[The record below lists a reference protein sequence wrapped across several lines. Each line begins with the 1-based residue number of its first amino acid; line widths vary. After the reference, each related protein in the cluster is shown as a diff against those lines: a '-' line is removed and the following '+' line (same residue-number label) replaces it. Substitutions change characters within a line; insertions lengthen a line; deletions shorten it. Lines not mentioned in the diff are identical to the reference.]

1 MVDLTLKCNFFKD
14 FGGRVALASGPL
26 KRHNMEIKGI
36 LRSLV
41 NSNSS
46 LIILLVIF
54 IGSLFS
60 AIIPPF
66 QSPDE
71 FDHIKRAYLL
81 SKGQFILDT
90 PQGFSSGGNVDSGL
104 LQYMGLYDSLVLKNM
119 DISNPPPL
127 PKVSEAISTSAQHIR
142 WSGVRQFSQAP
153 GTGYYFPLA
162 YTPQAVGLMAGEFFH
177 LSVEASYR
185 MARLMVLVSCIFII
199 AIAFLLFP
207 TNPLTS
213 ALLIIPMS
221 IFQFASASLDAFA
234 TSLSI
239 LAISIFLRMTGQ
251 RANNSAWL
259 AYALGISIFVVVS
272 CRVQL
277 IPLLALP
284 YAVYF
289 STRNKNHLYSAVIV
303 SIAAFTWLFV
313 AVKFTHD
320 YRAVANL
327 SESKA
332 IGYYLAN
339 PTAFLKALTN
349 TLGDSE
355 FLEFYM
361 QSFIGILG
369 WVDTKFSEG
378 FYYAVFGI
386 LALIV
391 IGSASL
397 RKVEWPRKILLGIAC
412 ISVVLIFF
420 ALLVTFNQ
428 YPAEFIQGVQGRY
441 FLVPVMLAGY
451 SLTGTIEAAHGLK
464 RKILIALLIMLAV
477 ATIGHMPEL
486 LIARYYI

>member
-1 MVDLTLKCNFFKD
+1 ML
-14 FGGRVALASGPL
+14 LAVS
-26 KRHNMEIKGI
+26 I
-36 LRSLV
+36 V
-41 NSNSS
+41 
-46 LIILLVIF
+46 
-54 IGSLFS
+54 SLFS
-60 AIIPPF
+60 AMIPPF

-104 LQYMGLYDSLVLKNM
+104 LQYMGLYESLAPKNM
-119 DISNPPPL
+119 DLNNPIPL
-127 PKVSEAISTSAQHIR
+127 PKVSEATSTSAQHIK

-162 YTPQAVGLMAGEFFH
+162 YAPQAVGLMIGEIFNF
-177 LSVEASYR
+177 SVEASYR
-185 MARLMVLVSCIFII
+185 LARFMVLVSCVLII
-199 AIAFLLFP
+199 SIAFLLFP
-207 TNPLTS
+207 ANPLAV

-239 LAISIFLRMTGQ
+239 LAISIFLRVTG
-251 RANNSAWL
+251 RSANNSAWL
-259 AYALGISIFVVVS
+259 AYALGICVFVVVS

-289 STRNKNHLYSAVIV
+289 STRNKKHLYSAVAV
-303 SIAAFTWLFV
+303 SIAAFAWLLV

-327 SESKA
+327 SESRA
-332 IGYYLAN
+332 IGFYLAN
-339 PTAFLKALTN
+339 PVAFLKALTN

-369 WVDTKFSEG
+369 WVDTRFSEG

-386 LALIV
+386 LVLVTIF
-391 IGSASL
+391 SASL

-412 ISVVLIFF
+412 LSVVLTFF
-420 ALLVTFNQ
+420 ALLITFNQ

-441 FLVPVMLAGY
+441 FLVPAMLAGY
-451 SLTGTIEAAHGLK
+451 SLTGTIEAMRGVR
-464 RKILIALLIMLAV
+464 RKILIALLVMLAV
-477 ATIGHMPEL
+477 VTVGHMPEL
-486 LIARYYI
+486 LITRYFI